1 MSWDLK
7 QPYVSVANADSKRE
21 SLNTFRLNV
30 APGIYKVSLHQQ
42 IGGQV
47 TELIGPQSFEV
58 DRIRENVLKNPLA
71 DMRQDYIDQLMALDM
86 EIDLASHSFKKSSK
100 HLKTL
105 LKALPFVESSQ
116 EDLSSTLH
124 ALQDRMHVVN
134 RLLEGS
140 SSKAEVGE
148 KDNLTLSYR
157 LYFAANGLMGN
168 SYGPIPLHMESFEVA
183 KTLFAELKPMIDSFV
198 SDVKTASA
206 EMESAGAPVVLD

>member
-1 MSWDLK
+1 MSVWQMPILSENPK
-7 QPYVSVANADSKRE
+7 HLSFECCPWHY
-21 SLNTFRLNV
+21 T
-30 APGIYKVSLHQQ
+30 VSLHQQ
-42 IGGQV
+42 IGGQI

-71 DMRQDYIDQLMALDM
+71 DMRQDYIDQLMELDM
-86 EIDLASHSFKKSSK
+86 DIDLASHSFKKSSK

-105 LKALPFVESSQ
+105 LKALPYVETSHI
-116 EDLSSTLH
+116 DLSSTLH
-124 ALQDRMHVVN
+124 ALRDRMHSVD

-168 SYGPIPLHMESFEVA
+168 SYGPTPCIWRV
-183 KTLFAELKPMIDSFV
+183 LKLPKNCLPS
-198 SDVKTASA
+198 SNR
-206 EMESAGAPVVLD
+206 